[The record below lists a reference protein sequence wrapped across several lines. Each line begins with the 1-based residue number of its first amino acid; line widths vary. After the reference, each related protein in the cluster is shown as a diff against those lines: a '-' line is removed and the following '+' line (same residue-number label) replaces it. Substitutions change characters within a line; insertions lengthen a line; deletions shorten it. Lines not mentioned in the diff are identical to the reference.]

1 MEKLA
6 QLGIPIFYSNPVKL
20 EDIAN
25 NIRLLGQY
33 ADNPSQADLSATAF
47 QNQLE
52 LLRKKYHNEKS
63 VSYFYQLSD
72 QPLMTVAKGGWPNQ
86 VFALCGGKNIF
97 ADSAVPYP
105 QVNTEQV
112 VVRQPQVIFGT
123 SHSNTDLNRW
133 QQWQGKIPAVD
144 HHAIYRLN
152 SDWLNRPTPRT
163 LLAVQQVCD
172 YLDQVRNS
180 SHK

>member
-52 LLRKKYHNEKS
+52 LLRKNIITKKVS
-63 VSYFYQLSD
+63 V
-72 QPLMTVAKGGWPNQ
+72 
-86 VFALCGGKNIF
+86 
-97 ADSAVPYP
+97 
-105 QVNTEQV
+105 
-112 VVRQPQVIFGT
+112 T
-123 SHSNTDLNRW
+123 S
-133 QQWQGKIPAVD
+133 I
-144 HHAIYRLN
+144 
-152 SDWLNRPTPRT
+152 
-163 LLAVQQVCD
+163 
-172 YLDQVRNS
+172 S
-180 SHK
+180 SVTNH